1 MILLKSSHR
10 FIRARVVWVT
20 LVFASLVL
28 FSGCWV
34 SSTEGLNEGDYLQ
47 RDADLTFDQSLI
59 GTWEVSEDKCTT
71 TLTVTI
77 EHQAYDLKAAHRG
90 EGCSEAESRPNYYSA
105 QLFKLDDHLF
115 LDVSPRSKEVC
126 EMCLPL
132 HSIFLTKPEKDL
144 LSLTPIDSE
153 WLKKALEQKTETL
166 TTRAGDTD
174 MLTASPT
181 ELKAFCRR
189 YAGNREVF
197 KPNPGFIFARK

>member
-1 MILLKSSHR
+1 VILLKSSHR

-47 RDADLTFDQSLI
+47 RDADLTFDPSLI
-59 GTWEVSEDKCTT
+59 GTWEVTEDKCIT
-71 TLTVTI
+71 TLTVTT

-90 EGCSEAESRPNYYSA
+90 EGCSEAESKPNYYSA

-115 LDVSPRSKEVC
+115 LDVSPRPDGVC

-132 HSIFLTKPEKDL
+132 HSIFLAKPEKDS

-153 WLKKALEQKTETL
+153 WLKKALEQKTVTL
-166 TTRAGDTD
+166 ATRPGDTD
-174 MLTASPT
+174 TLTASPKD
-181 ELKAFCRR
+181 LKAFCRK

-197 KPNPGFIFARK
+197 KPSPGFIFARK